1 MSKRTVYV
9 LNNAN
14 NQRKKTGF
22 IVRFSDILAVSRP
35 NSSCLTVARFTRPDS
50 PRAEKRAKKDA
61 PSSWGIILILSFFS
75 RFGILP
81 STSLSLQYSLW

>member
-22 IVRFSDILAVSRP
+22 IVCFGDILTVSR
-35 NSSCLTVARFTRPDS
+35 SDSLCLTVARFSRPDS

-61 PSSWGIILILSFFS
+61 PKFMGHHPYSVVFLSFRDFTINLSFS
-75 RFGILP
+75 AV
-81 STSLSLQYSLW
+81 

>member
-1 MSKRTVYV
+1 MSKRTVCV

-22 IVRFSDILAVSRP
+22 IVCFGDILAVSR
-35 NSSCLTVARFTRPDS
+35 SDSLCLIVARVTPPDS
-50 PRAEKRAKKDA
+50 PRAEKRAKKVP

>member
-14 NQRKKTGF
+14 NQRIKTGF

-61 PSSWGIILILSFFS
+61 PMILGHHTYSVVFLSFRDFT
-75 RFGILP
+75 IN
-81 STSLSLQYSLW
+81 LSSSAI

>member
-22 IVRFSDILAVSRP
+22 IVRFSDILTVSRP

-50 PRAEKRAKKDA
+50 PRAEKRAKKDT
-61 PSSWGIILILSFFS
+61 PMLMGHQTYSVVFLSFLDFTINLSFS
-75 RFGILP
+75 AV
-81 STSLSLQYSLW
+81 

>member
-61 PSSWGIILILSFFS
+61 PMLMGYHPYSVVILLFRNFTINLSFS
-75 RFGILP
+75 AV
-81 STSLSLQYSLW
+81 

>member
-14 NQRKKTGF
+14 NQREKTGF
-22 IVRFSDILAVSRP
+22 IVCFGDILVVSRP
-35 NSSCLTVARFTRPDS
+35 DSLRLIVARVTCPDS

-61 PSSWGIILILSFFS
+61 PKLVGHHTYSVVFLSFRDFT
-75 RFGILP
+75 IN
-81 STSLSLQYSLW
+81 LSSSAI

>member
-22 IVRFSDILAVSRP
+22 IVRFSDILTVSRP
-35 NSSCLTVARFTRPDS
+35 NSSCLTVARFTPPDS
-50 PRAEKRAKKDA
+50 PRAEKRAKKDTPKLMGHHA
-61 PSSWGIILILSFFS
+61 YSVVFLSFLDFTINLSFS
-75 RFGILP
+75 AV
-81 STSLSLQYSLW
+81 

>member
-22 IVRFSDILAVSRP
+22 IVRFSDILAGSR
-35 NSSCLTVARFTRPDS
+35 SDSLCLIVARFSRPDS

-61 PSSWGIILILSFFS
+61 PKLVGHHPYSVVFLSFLDFTINLSFS
-75 RFGILP
+75 AV
-81 STSLSLQYSLW
+81 